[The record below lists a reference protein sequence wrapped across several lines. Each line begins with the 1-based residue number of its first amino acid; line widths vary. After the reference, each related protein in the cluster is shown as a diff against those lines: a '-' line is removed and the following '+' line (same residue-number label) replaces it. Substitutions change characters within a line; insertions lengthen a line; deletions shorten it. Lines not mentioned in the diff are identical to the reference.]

1 MPRDPRQG
9 LPAVWDGYARRTLR
23 MPGYGGA
30 AVFMRSQV
38 IPARESRGNGT
49 ALAFDVGLLS
59 PDRITHYLSRAAG
72 PGFVERLSQFLFRAA
87 SDFHPE
93 KSLPTFIDEAMGLT
107 VSAMSSTDAR
117 VAIEVTMIEDPG
129 APVLDPDSIDFET
142 SRAVLVVASHD
153 LRRLGRNG
161 TDGTLG
167 QDLAS

>member
-1 MPRDPRQG
+1 MPRGPRQG
-9 LPAVWDGYARRTLR
+9 LPAVWDGYAARTFRL
-23 MPGYGGA
+23 PGYGGA
-30 AVFMRSQV
+30 AVFLRSQV
-38 IPARESRGNGT
+38 RPARASGGNGT

-59 PDRITHYLSRAAG
+59 PDRVTHYLARSAG
-72 PGFVERLSQFLFRAA
+72 LGFVERLSQFLFRAA